1 MATVSC
7 QKTIVSDAG
16 WEIQKQAA
24 GIAIGAAVATYV
36 YTNGKL
42 DAVTVAGLIGG
53 LAPFTVGML
62 LNTYGKMC
70 KAPSA

>member
-16 WEIQKQAA
+16 WEMQKQAA
-24 GIAIGAAVATYV
+24 GISVGAAVATYIF
-36 YTNGKL
+36 TNGKL
-42 DAVTVAGLIGG
+42 DSSFVSALIGG

-62 LNTYGKMC
+62 LNTYGKLC
-70 KAPSA
+70 KA

>member
-1 MATVSC
+1 MPVAC

-24 GIAIGAAVATYV
+24 GIAIGAAIASYM

-42 DAVTVAGLIGG
+42 DSALVSAVIGG
-53 LAPFTVGML
+53 LVPFTTGML
-62 LNTYGKMC
+62 LNNYGKLC
-70 KAPSA
+70 KS

>member
-16 WEIQKQAA
+16 WEMQKQAA
-24 GIAIGAAVATYV
+24 GIAVGAAIAAYI
-36 YTNGKL
+36 YTSNKL
-42 DAVTVAGLIGG
+42 DAALVAGLIGG

-62 LNTYGKMC
+62 LNNYGKLC
-70 KAPSA
+70 KA

>member
-1 MATVSC
+1 MTTVAC

-16 WEIQKQAA
+16 WEMQKQSA
-24 GIAIGAAVATYV
+24 GIAAGAAVATYIF
-36 YTNGKL
+36 TGGKL
-42 DAVTVAGLIGG
+42 DSAFVSALIGG

-70 KAPSA
+70 RSA